1 MAGRGAGVKP
11 TSASLGYGS
20 GTARET
26 KSQAR
31 SNSQK
36 GKADS
41 HEYSAG
47 NHCMTRPGS
56 MGGGGTPKHP
66 TNPVEKVSTGS

>member
-1 MAGRGAGVKP
+1 MGQGKGITPQK
-11 TSASLGYGS
+11 ASLGYGS
-20 GTARET
+20 GTSRES

-31 SNSQK
+31 GNSQK
-36 GKADS
+36 DKADS
-41 HEYSAG
+41 HEYAAT

-66 TNPVEKVSTGS
+66 TNPTKDMPTGS